1 MIISRTPFRIS
12 LFGGGSDYP
21 EWYEKNGGAVL
32 STTINHYCHISIRYL
47 PPFFEHKYRI
57 VWSQIEN
64 VQSIDQ
70 IQHPIIRECL
80 KHLDVQD
87 GVEIHHDG
95 DLPARSGLG
104 ASSAF
109 TVGLLNAVHTLQG
122 ANPSQLDLA
131 MEAIYVEHELVRSN
145 VGSQDQTAC
154 AVGGF
159 NLIEF
164 GNHKPV
170 IKNIPLSNPALR
182 QLHDCL
188 LLVFTGFPHDAS
200 SIAATYQFDGRA
212 GELQE
217 LHQMA
222 VSAYQML
229 QAGRVLEF
237 GALLDHTWQLKK
249 SLSGKV
255 STFYTDSVYDAAQKA
270 GAIGGKLCGAG
281 GGGFMLLFVE
291 PEKQPQV
298 KKALESLLFVP
309 FEFEENGTRIIVR
322 N

>member
-21 EWYEKNGGAVL
+21 EWYVNNGGAVL

-47 PPFFEHKYRI
+47 PPFFEHKHRI

-80 KHLDVQD
+80 KHLDVKD

-122 ANPSQLDLA
+122 KHVSKLNLA
-131 MEAIYVEHELVRSN
+131 VEAIYVEHELVKSN

-164 GNHKPV
+164 GNHKPS
-170 IKNIPLSNPALR
+170 IKNIPLSNPALLH
-182 QLHDCL
+182 LHDCL

-200 SIAATYQFDGRA
+200 SIAATYQFNERPK
-212 GELQE
+212 ELRE

-222 VSAYQML
+222 VSAYQNL
-229 QAGRVLEF
+229 QAGRILEF
-237 GALLDHTWQLKK
+237 GELLDHTWQLKK
-249 SLSGKV
+249 KLSGKV
-255 STFYTDSVYDAAQKA
+255 STFYTDSVYDAAKKA

-291 PEKQPQV
+291 PEKQNKV

-309 FEFEENGTRIIVR
+309 CEFEEQGTQIIVR
-322 N
+322 S

>member
-21 EWYEKNGGAVL
+21 EWYQKNGGAVL
-32 STTINHYCHISIRYL
+32 SATINHYCHISVRYL
-47 PPFFEHKYRI
+47 PPFFEHKHRI

-80 KHLDVQD
+80 KHLDVRD

-122 ANPSQLDLA
+122 ASPSKLDLA
-131 MEAIYVEHELVRSN
+131 LEAIYVEHELVGSN

-164 GNHKPV
+164 GNHKPA
-170 IKNIPLSNPALR
+170 IKKIPLSNPALQ

-200 SIAATYQFDGRA
+200 SIAATYEFAGRA
-212 GELQE
+212 QELTE

-222 VSAYQML
+222 VSAYQTL
-229 QAGRVLEF
+229 QSGDILEF
-237 GALLDHTWQLKK
+237 GALLHQTWQLKK
-249 SLSGKV
+249 SLSARV
-255 STFYTDSVYDAAQKA
+255 STFYTDSVYDTAQKA

-291 PEKQPQV
+291 PEKQPRV

-309 FEFEENGTRIIVR
+309 FEFEDKGTRIIVR

>member
-21 EWYEKNGGAVL
+21 EWYKKNGGAVL
-32 STTINHYCHISIRYL
+32 STTINHYCHISVRYL
-47 PPFFEHKYRI
+47 PPFFEHKHRI

-64 VQSIDQ
+64 VRSIDQ
-70 IQHPIIRECL
+70 IQHPIIRACL
-80 KHLDVQD
+80 QHLDVQD

-109 TVGLLNAVHTLQG
+109 TVGCLNAVHTLQG
-122 ANPSQLDLA
+122 QDVSQLDLA
-131 MEAIYVEHELVRSN
+131 LEAIYVEQELVKSN

-159 NLIEF
+159 NLIKF
-164 GNHKPV
+164 GNHKPY
-170 IKNIPLSNPALR
+170 IKNIPLSHPALR

-200 SIAATYQFDGRA
+200 SIAGTYEFDGRA
-212 GELQE
+212 AELKA

-222 VSAYQML
+222 VCAYDTL
-229 QAGRVLEF
+229 QSGRILEF
-237 GALLDHTWQLKK
+237 GDLLDQAWQLKK

-255 STFYTDSVYDAAQKA
+255 STFYTDSVYETARKA
-270 GAIGGKLCGAG
+270 GASGGKLCGAG

-291 PEKQPQV
+291 PEKQPHV
-298 KKALESLLFVP
+298 KKVLESLLFVP
-309 FEFEENGTRIIVR
+309 FEFENQGTRIIVR